1 MVQKKRKHSG
11 LLLEETF
18 YTHDTL
24 IRTQSKNQGTFKDV
38 GCVTFE
44 FTSLWLCGSGNNR
57 NSNMKSTQ
65 TEEKTLN

>member
-11 LLLEETF
+11 LLLEGTF

-24 IRTQSKNQGTFKDV
+24 IRTQSKNQVTLKDV
-38 GCVTFE
+38 DRVTFD
-44 FTSLWLCGSGNNR
+44 FTSLWLCGSGNNI

-65 TEEKTLN
+65 TGEKTLN